1 MSLMDE
7 TIATQ
12 FDRLPPS
19 SVESEVCMLGSMM
32 LDKEAIGIVIAIV
45 ERDAIY
51 QADHQIIFDVIVK
64 LYEENRPIDAV
75 ILRGELSKRGLLE
88 EIGGTAYIGQ
98 IVSSVPSAGHAA
110 QYANVVR
117 EKYLLRQYIAHAN
130 KILRDAY
137 GPSDQ
142 NADEMG
148 QGIATQLASIVST
161 SKSSTGH
168 KLIDVAQDVYE
179 QMERE
184 QNERIFLGIK
194 TLDEAGLSV
203 GLGETVIL
211 AARPSMG
218 KSLLAKQIAVEVAL
232 KHPVIL
238 VSTEERRDKIV
249 RNVFANLASID
260 NHRIRDGKKSLTAA
274 DWQALAGTLADIARR
289 NLIIVDDAFH
299 IRRICTLVPALVAK
313 HKARMVIIDH
323 MHRIRSDDKNPYER
337 VTSISLA
344 LSTLMKEAQVAGI
357 VLAQLNRE
365 APKRDDKRPTIT
377 DLRESGSIEQDA
389 DAILFLHR
397 EDYYHLDDRNYI
409 PNREAEIIVA
419 KFRDGIRG
427 NVFKLRSN
435 LAMQRFEDIEI
446 QGF

>member
-1 MSLMDE
+1 MILTDE
-7 TIATQ
+7 TIAGQ
-12 FDRLPPS
+12 FDRLPPCS
-19 SVESEVCMLGSMM
+19 IESEMCMLGSMM
-32 LDKEAIGIVIAIV
+32 LDKEAIGIVLAIV
-45 ERDAIY
+45 GRVAIY
-51 QADHQIIFDVIVK
+51 QADHQIIFDVLVK
-64 LYEENRPIDAV
+64 LYEQNRPIDVV
-75 ILRGELSKRGLLE
+75 IVREELVKRGLLQ
-88 EIGGTAYIGQ
+88 EIGGASYLGQ
-98 IVSSVPSAGHAA
+98 IISSVPSSGHVAH
-110 QYANVVR
+110 YANVVR
-117 EKYLLRQYIAHAN
+117 ETHLLRQYIEYAN

-137 GPSDQ
+137 GSHEQ
-142 NADEMG
+142 SADEMG
-148 QGIATQLASIVST
+148 QGIATRLASIVSAN
-161 SKSSTGH
+161 KGSTGH
-168 KLIDVAQDVYE
+168 KLIDVAQEVYE

-184 QNERIFLGIK
+184 QTERIFLGVK
-194 TLDEAGLSV
+194 TLDDAGLSV

-238 VSTEERRDKIV
+238 VSTEERRDKIA
-249 RNVFANLASID
+249 RNVFANLANID
-260 NHRIRDGKKSLTAA
+260 NHRIRDGRKSLTEA
-274 DWQALAGTLADIARR
+274 DWRALAGSLADIARR

-323 MHRIRSDDKNPYER
+323 MHRIRSDDKSPYER
-337 VTSISLA
+337 ITSISLA
-344 LSTLMKEAQVAGI
+344 LSTLMKETQVAGI

-365 APKRDDKRPTIT
+365 APKREDKRPTIT

-397 EDYYHLDDRNYI
+397 EDYYHLDDRDYI
-409 PNREAEIIVA
+409 ATREAEVIVA

-435 LAMQRFEDIEI
+435 LAMQRFEDIE
-446 QGF
+446 QEGF